1 MKSRSTNGNAQL
13 LPLVSQHMLRSRE
26 VVAAHRNPEE
36 SKTTC
41 FRRSQTTPM
50 NNGFREQDNSLP
62 ENRGAALQEWLQENQ
77 PVAIAVSGGIDSIT
91 LATAAQR
98 WAKGEMFHAV
108 SPAVPPEA
116 TVRVQRLAQKQDWK
130 LQVFDAGEFA
140 DTSYR
145 SNPVN
150 RCFYCK
156 TNLYGSIRRRTELLI
171 VSGTNLDDLGEYRP
185 GLDAAKGFGVRHPY
199 VEIGFSKADVRSLA
213 RRLGLGTMAEL
224 PAAPCLASRVETG
237 IRIEPDVLRTIHKAE
252 KLVAESLELGT
263 VRCRLRAHAIVIEV
277 DRSALAEL
285 VPDAA
290 ADLRAKISGLF
301 ADIGIRRPV
310 TFSSYRAG
318 SAFLVNQL

>member
-1 MKSRSTNGNAQL
+1 MLA
-13 LPLVSQHMLRSRE
+13 SQYALSISLSCLTIDRDLER
-26 VVAAHRNPEE
+26 AKQRAYIR
-36 SKTTC
+36 C
-41 FRRSQTTPM
+41 SQITPM

-62 ENRGAALQEWLQENQ
+62 ESRSAALREWLEENQ

-91 LATAAQR
+91 LATAVRR
-98 WAKGEMFHAV
+98 WGNGEMFHAV

-116 TVRVQRLAQKQDWK
+116 TARVRKLAQKQDWK

-140 DTSYR
+140 NADYR

-156 TNLYGSIRRRTELLI
+156 TSLYSSIRRQTELLI

-213 RRLGLGTMAEL
+213 RDLGLGTMAEL
-224 PAAPCLASRVETG
+224 PAAPCLSSRVETG
-237 IRIEPDVLRTIHKAE
+237 IKIEGDVLGIIHKAE

-263 VRCRLRAHAIVIEV
+263 VRCRLRAYAIVIEV

-285 VPDAA
+285 LPDTA
-290 ADLRAKISGLF
+290 ADLSTKVSDLF

-310 TFSSYRAG
+310 SFSSYRVG